1 MCWPLEPH
9 LEHRHFLLVAAFAVL
24 VDETTLSRSD
34 DRGARVR
41 GFLASGSSTMA
52 GRAAAAAAAGNA
64 AAAAAADSAAA
75 AAMPTKKA
83 PYRRD

>member
-1 MCWPLEPH
+1 M
-9 LEHRHFLLVAAFAVL
+9 EHRHFLLVAAFAVL